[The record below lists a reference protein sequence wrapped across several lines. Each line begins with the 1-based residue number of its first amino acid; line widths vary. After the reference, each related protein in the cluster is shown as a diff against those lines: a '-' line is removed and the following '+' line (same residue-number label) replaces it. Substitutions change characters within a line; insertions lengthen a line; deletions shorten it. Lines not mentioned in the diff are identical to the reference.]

1 MSQQDP
7 AYQKYWLGFNLVKGI
22 GPAKL
27 SILLERFGS
36 IKEAWNA
43 PRSKLEPLGLDRK
56 SIESLEER
64 RNNLNLDEE
73 LVKVKKIGAGLLIW
87 DSPDYPRYL
96 REIPNSPPLLYVK
109 GELKSLDQ
117 WALAVVGTRRLTTY
131 GRQVTREIVS
141 DLVRNQVTI
150 VSGLAKGIDAE
161 AHKSALDAGGR
172 TIAVLGS
179 GVNYIYPSVHRTLAQ
194 RIVSGRG
201 AILSDYPLGTAPES
215 RNFPPRNRIISGL
228 SMGVL
233 VIEAGER
240 SGALITAE
248 FGLEQDREIF
258 AVPGNINSPASKG
271 TNQLI
276 NRGAK
281 LVQNVDDVL
290 EELNFTLIPEHIK
303 ADKILPDS
311 PEEAILLDHLSRQP
325 THIDELTRQA
335 GLPTSLVSSTL
346 TMMELKGMVQQ
357 VGAMNYVVVRES
369 DPDYE
374 YGSSTRRTG

>member
-7 AYQKYWLGFNLVKGI
+7 TYQKYWLGFNLVKGI

-36 IKEAWNA
+36 IRDAWNA
-43 PRSKLEPLGLDRK
+43 PRRELELLSLDRK

-64 RNNLNLDEE
+64 RNSLNLGEE
-73 LVKVKKIGAGLLIW
+73 LAKVKKTGASLLTW

-109 GELKSLDQ
+109 GELKSSDQ

-131 GRQVTREIVS
+131 GRQVTRELVG

-179 GVNYIYPSVHRTLAQ
+179 GVNYIYPSEHRSLAQ
-194 RIVSGRG
+194 RIISGRG

-258 AVPGNINSPASKG
+258 AIPGNINSPASKG
-271 TNQLI
+271 TNRLI
-276 NRGAK
+276 KQGAK

-290 EELNFTLIPEHIK
+290 EELNLSLIPEHIK

-374 YGSSTRRTG
+374 YDNSTIRTG

>member
-1 MSQQDP
+1 MSQQNP
-7 AYQKYWLGFNLVKGI
+7 PYQKYWLGFNLVKGI

-27 SILLERFGS
+27 SMLLERFGS
-36 IKEAWNA
+36 IRDAWNA
-43 PRSKLEPLGLDRK
+43 PRRELESLRLDRK

-64 RNNLNLDEE
+64 RRSLNLDEE
-73 LVKVKKIGAGLLIW
+73 LAKVKENSTSLLTW
-87 DSPDYPRYL
+87 DSPEYPRYL
-96 REIPNSPPLLYVK
+96 REIPNSPPLLYVI
-109 GELKSLDQ
+109 GELKSSDQ

-131 GRQVTREIVS
+131 GRQVTRELVS
-141 DLVRNQVTI
+141 GLVRNQVTI

-179 GVNYIYPSVHRTLAQ
+179 GVNYIYPSEHRSLAE

-201 AILSDYPLGTAPES
+201 AILSDYPLGTVPEA

-258 AVPGNINSPASKG
+258 AVPGNINNPASKG
-271 TNQLI
+271 TNRLI
-276 NRGAK
+276 KQGAK

-290 EELNFTLIPEHIK
+290 EELNLALIPEHIK

-374 YGSSTRRTG
+374 YDSSTLRTG

>member
-7 AYQKYWLGFNLVKGI
+7 TYLKYWLGFNLVKGI

-36 IKEAWNA
+36 IRDAWNA
-43 PRSKLEPLGLDRK
+43 SRRELELLGLDRK

-64 RNNLNLDEE
+64 RNSLNLGEE
-73 LVKVKKIGAGLLIW
+73 LAKVEKIGASLLTW

-96 REIPNSPPLLYVK
+96 REIPNSPPLLYVR
-109 GELKSLDQ
+109 GELKSSDQ

-131 GRQVTREIVS
+131 GRQVTRELVS

-150 VSGLAKGIDAE
+150 ISGLAKGIDAE

-179 GVNYIYPSVHRTLAQ
+179 GVNYIYPSEHRSLAQ

-271 TNQLI
+271 TNRLI
-276 NRGAK
+276 KQGAK
-281 LVQNVDDVL
+281 LVQNVDDIL
-290 EELNFTLIPEHIK
+290 EELNLALIPEHIK

-374 YGSSTRRTG
+374 YDSSTLRTG